1 MDRALAACGEQRNA
15 DREMRLYAA
24 RAWSLMQTRG
34 FVVETEV
41 AWSHVLELS
50 REQGNVDYQLRA
62 LWGQWAALLN
72 RCELQA
78 ALAVGKQ
85 FSELAKTQ
93 TGTGDR
99 FVGDRMVGYI
109 LHLMGDQTQARQY
122 LERMLEGYETPV
134 AGAQLVRFVF
144 DQRATAQCFLAR
156 ILWLQGYADRAVRL
170 VDGIVDDVLTRSDV
184 LSSCQVLV
192 QAACPV
198 TLLVGDLAAAER
210 YVTALL
216 EYSARQG
223 LDFWQAYGRCFKGVL
238 IIKRG
243 QFAEGVT
250 VLGAAL
256 EDLRRIQ
263 FGVYYGVFLGEF
275 AGALGQVGRAAGG
288 LAAIDEAIARCER
301 NNERW
306 YMADLL
312 RIRGELSIRQ
322 RSPDPKQAERYFRK
336 SLDCAHRQ
344 QAPAWELRAANSL
357 AKLLHAESRD
367 AEARSLLGPLYAKFT
382 EGFDT
387 LDLREATGMLTALA
401 AN

>member
-1 MDRALAACGEQRNA
+1 MLARFEASGERDKLARLHAEHYLSSLRRAEVDWEIKPATEWLSLHRHLIDNVRAALDWSFSPRGDITTGIALTICAVPLWFELSLTSECAERVDRALAACGEQRNA

-144 DQRATAQCFLAR
+144 DQRATAQC
-156 ILWLQGYADRAVRL
+156 
-170 VDGIVDDVLTRSDV
+170 
-184 LSSCQVLV
+184 
-192 QAACPV
+192 
-198 TLLVGDLAAAER
+198 
-210 YVTALL
+210 
-216 EYSARQG
+216 
-223 LDFWQAYGRCFKGVL
+223 
-238 IIKRG
+238 
-243 QFAEGVT
+243 
-250 VLGAAL
+250 
-256 EDLRRIQ
+256 
-263 FGVYYGVFLGEF
+263 
-275 AGALGQVGRAAGG
+275 
-288 LAAIDEAIARCER
+288 
-301 NNERW
+301 
-306 YMADLL
+306 
-312 RIRGELSIRQ
+312 
-322 RSPDPKQAERYFRK
+322 
-336 SLDCAHRQ
+336 
-344 QAPAWELRAANSL
+344 
-357 AKLLHAESRD
+357 
-367 AEARSLLGPLYAKFT
+367 
-382 EGFDT
+382 
-387 LDLREATGMLTALA
+387 
-401 AN
+401 